1 MKRFM
6 AFWSTVQR
14 FKALLTVGILVL
26 IPFVN
31 ILATWC
37 YAGSK
42 LDQSVALKKRMKD
55 NLTVGLPAFDKHT
68 KQIWLTWLAE
78 TILVVIFTVVTI
90 FMNRWVVSTWPDA
103 FDADWI
109 VAWHAFRWLE
119 MATTGIATSF
129 ITSSLILKVNGIYVI
144 HRNFDP
150 EYMEEPN
157 ADYIRRRN
165 EAIEKRKQAEA
176 AEAAANPPAPVETKL
191 WTE

>member
-1 MKRFM
+1 MKKFM
-6 AFWSTVQR
+6 AFWSIMQR
-14 FKALLTVGILVL
+14 FKALLTVGVLVL

-37 YAGSK
+37 FAGTK
-42 LDQSVALKKRMKD
+42 LDQSINLKTRMKN
-55 NLTVGLPAFDKHT
+55 NLSEGLPAFDKYT

-78 TILVVIFTVVTI
+78 TILVVLFTVVTI
-90 FMNRWVVSTWPDA
+90 YVNRWVVLTFPES
-103 FDADWI
+103 FDASWITDWK
-109 VAWHAFRWLE
+109 AFRWLE
-119 MATTGIATSF
+119 MATTGISTSF
-129 ITSSLILKVNGIYVI
+129 ITTSLIRKINGIYVI

-157 ADYIRRRN
+157 PDYIRRRN

-176 AEAAANPPAPVETKL
+176 AEVPENPPAPVATKV